1 MDARKTAQ
9 DLKKSMAILQK
20 TFSRLMEETA
30 VNLEGVDEEHR
41 KPLKDLM
48 SKVSAASKARD
59 VEKLNA
65 LKAEL
70 DGIIRNA
77 YRI

>member
-1 MDARKTAQ
+1 MDARKTTQ

-77 YRI
+77 

>member
-30 VNLEGVDEEHR
+30 VNHEGVDEEHR

-59 VEKLNA
+59 VEKLKA
-65 LKAEL
+65 LQIEL
-70 DGIIRNA
+70 DGIIRNS
-77 YRI
+77 

>member
-1 MDARKTAQ
+1 
-9 DLKKSMAILQK
+9 MAILQK

-77 YRI
+77 

>member
-20 TFSRLMEETA
+20 TFSRLMEETE

-59 VEKLNA
+59 VEKLKA
-65 LKAEL
+65 LQIEL
-70 DGIIRNA
+70 DGLIRNS
-77 YRI
+77 

>member
-77 YRI
+77 

>member
-59 VEKLNA
+59 VEKLKA
-65 LKAEL
+65 LQIEL
-70 DGIIRNA
+70 DGIIRNS
-77 YRI
+77 

>member
-70 DGIIRNA
+70 DGIIRNS
-77 YRI
+77 